1 MISVEYRDAALV
13 LTIDRPPVNALDV
26 ATLRSLAHLVRDCAD
41 PAVTALVLTGAGS
54 VFSAGL
60 DLYEFTSSPGTP
72 SELADALSRACLAL
86 MESPLPIVAAIN
98 GSAIAG
104 GCVLACA
111 CDVRLAA
118 LGPLSIAATE
128 VAVGLPIPAA
138 PLEVLRAVLGSTAIL
153 RSTRYSPEEAAAAS
167 VVESI
172 QAELIP
178 AAVAVATEL
187 GARRPGVFAH
197 VKSELNQ
204 VVLRRIAAGRDVD
217 QEVRRVWESPQTEA
231 HIRDYLRARTRTATA
246 IEGSYQWKSA

>member
-1 MISVEYRDAALV
+1 MIGVEDRGAVRV

-26 ATLRSLAHLVRDCAD
+26 AALRSLADLVYDCAGS
-41 PAVTALVLTGAGS
+41 AVTALVLTGAGP

-60 DLYEFTSSPGTP
+60 DLYEFTSSPGAP
-72 SELADALSRACLAL
+72 AELAHALSRACLAL

-118 LGPLSIAATE
+118 PEPLSIGATE
-128 VAVGLPIPAA
+128 VAVGLPIPAV

-153 RSTRYSPEEAAAAS
+153 RSTQYGPAEAAAAG

-172 QAELIP
+172 DAELIP

-187 GARRPGVFAH
+187 GGRRPGVFAH
-197 VKSELNQ
+197 VKSQLNH
-204 VVLRRIAAGRDVD
+204 VVLSRLAAARNVDQFD
-217 QEVRRVWESPQTEA
+217 QEVLRAWQSPQTEA
-231 HIRDYLRARTRTATA
+231 HIRDYLRARARARA
-246 IEGSYQWKSA
+246 VAQP